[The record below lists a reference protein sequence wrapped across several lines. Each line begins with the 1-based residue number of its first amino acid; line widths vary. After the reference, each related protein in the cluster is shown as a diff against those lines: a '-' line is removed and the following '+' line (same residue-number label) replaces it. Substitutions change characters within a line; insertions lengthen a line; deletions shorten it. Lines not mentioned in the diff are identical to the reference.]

1 MEKVRVG
8 VIGLGVMGS
17 YHANQLMKGEVK
29 RAELTAVCDID
40 AKKMEPYKK
49 CAKRFE
55 KSEDLIRSGL
65 VDAIII
71 ATPHYF
77 HTTIGIDAFSCG
89 LHTLTE
95 KPISVTKYDAQ
106 RLIDAFKKARK
117 KKPELVFCA
126 MFNQRTDPYYQ
137 KMRKLVKSGEL
148 GKIQRST
155 WIITNWF
162 RTETYY
168 RSGGWRATWAGE
180 GGGVLVNQC
189 PHQLDL
195 YQWICG
201 MPIAVTAVG
210 GLGRYHDIEVEDDC
224 SALLEYENGAT
235 GCFITTTGEAPG
247 TNRFEIAGTKGRL
260 ILDSLPEGRK
270 LSFVHNVEDSQEVIR
285 TSEYGSTPPEAWDVH
300 IPLPDTYGGSHLQIK
315 QDFIDAI
322 LDGKELLTPAIEG
335 INGVELANAM
345 QYSLMTRTRVELPMD
360 AAAYNKYLK
369 NLAKNSKF
377 VKKAVVENKG
387 DFASTATR

>member
-8 VIGLGVMGS
+8 VVGLGVMGS
-17 YHANQLMKGEVK
+17 YHADQLMKGDVK

-49 CAKRFE
+49 KAKCFA
-55 KSEDLIRSGL
+55 KSEDLLRSGL
-65 VDAIII
+65 VDAVII

-77 HTTIGIDAFSCG
+77 HTTIGIDAFGLG
-89 LHTLTE
+89 LHVLTE
-95 KPISVTKYDAQ
+95 KPISVTKYDAA
-106 RLIDAFKKARK
+106 RLIDAYKKAK
-117 KKPELVFCA
+117 KKNPDIKFCA

-137 KMRKLVKSGEL
+137 KIRQLVKSGEL
-148 GKIQRST
+148 GKIQRT
-155 WIITNWF
+155 NWIITNWF

-201 MPIAVTAVG
+201 MPCAVVAVG

-224 SALLEYENGAT
+224 SALLEYADGAT

-247 TNRFEIAGTKGRL
+247 TNRFEIAGTRGRL
-260 ILDSLPEGRK
+260 VLDTLPEGRK
-270 LSFVHNVEDSQEVIR
+270 LSFLRNVEDSYEVIKN
-285 TSEYGSTPPEAWDVH
+285 SKYGSTAPEAWDVI
-300 IPLPDTYGGSHLQIK
+300 IPIKGGYGGAHLQIK
-315 QDFIDAI
+315 QDFVDAI
-322 LDGKELLTPAIEG
+322 LDGKELLTPGEEG

-345 QYSLMTRTRVELPMD
+345 QLSLMTKTRVELPMD

-369 NLAKNSKF
+369 NLAKKSTF
-377 VKKAVVENKG
+377 VKKEVVENKG
-387 DFASTATR
+387 DFASTSTK

>member
-1 MEKVRVG
+1 MDKVRIG
-8 VIGLGVMGS
+8 IIGLGNMGS
-17 YHANQLMKGEVK
+17 SHAYHLLNGDIK

-40 AKKMEPYKK
+40 SKKLAPYKGK
-49 CAKRFE
+49 AKFFA
-55 KSEDLIRSGL
+55 KSEDLLRSGL
-65 VDAIII
+65 VDAVII

-77 HTTIGIDAFSCG
+77 HTTIGIDAFSVG
-89 LHTLTE
+89 LHVLTE
-95 KPISVTKYDAQ
+95 KPISVTKYDASH
-106 RLIDAFKKARK
+106 LIDAYKKALK
-117 KKPELVFCA
+117 KNPDIKFCA

-137 KMRKLVKSGEL
+137 KIRQLVKSGEL
-148 GKIQRST
+148 GRIQRSN

-201 MPIAVTAVG
+201 MPVAVTAVG

-224 SALLEYENGAT
+224 SALLEYADGAT

-260 ILDSLPEGRK
+260 VLETLPEGRK
-270 LSFVHNVEDSQEVIR
+270 LSYVRNVADSKEVIDN
-285 TSEYGSTPPEAWDVH
+285 SPFGSSAPEAWDVH
-300 IPLPDTYGGSHLQIK
+300 IPLPNSYGGAHREVK
-315 QDFIDAI
+315 QNFVDAI
-322 LDGKELLTPAIEG
+322 LDGKELLAPAVEG
-335 INGVELANAM
+335 INAVELANAM
-345 QYSLMTRTRVELPMD
+345 QYSLMTKTRVELPMD

-369 NLAKNSKF
+369 NLAKKSTY
-377 VKKAVVENKG
+377 VKKAIVEDKG
-387 DFASTATR
+387 DFASTATK

>member
-40 AKKMEPYKK
+40 TKKMEPYKK

-77 HTTIGIDAFSCG
+77 HTTIGMDAFSCG

-106 RLIDAFKKARK
+106 RLIDAYKKARR

-285 TSEYGSTPPEAWDVH
+285 NSEYGSTPPEAWDVH

>member
-8 VIGLGVMGS
+8 VVGLGVMGS
-17 YHANQLMKGEVK
+17 YHANQLMNGDVK

-40 AKKMEPYKK
+40 TKKMEPYKK
-49 CAKRFE
+49 KAKCFA
-55 KSEDLIRSGL
+55 KSEDLLRSGL
-65 VDAIII
+65 VDAVII

-77 HTTIGIDAFSCG
+77 HTTIGIDAFGLG
-89 LHTLTE
+89 LHVLTE
-95 KPISVTKYDAQ
+95 KPISVTKYDAA
-106 RLIDAFKKARK
+106 RLIDAYKKARK
-117 KKPELVFCA
+117 KNPDIKFCA

-137 KMRKLVKSGEL
+137 KIRQLVKSGEL
-148 GKIQRST
+148 GRIQRSN

-201 MPIAVTAVG
+201 MPCAVVAVG

-224 SALLEYENGAT
+224 SALLEYADGAT

-247 TNRFEIAGTKGRL
+247 TNRFEIAGTRGR
-260 ILDSLPEGRK
+260 IVLDTLPEGRK
-270 LSFVHNVEDSQEVIR
+270 LSFLRNVEDSYEVIKN
-285 TSEYGSTPPEAWDVH
+285 SKYGSTEPEAWDVH
-300 IPLPDTYGGSHLQIK
+300 IPLSGGYGGAHLQIK

-322 LDGKELLTPAIEG
+322 LDGKELLTPGEEG

-345 QYSLMTRTRVELPMD
+345 QFSLMTKTRVELPMD

-369 NLAKNSKF
+369 NLAKNSTF
-377 VKKAVVENKG
+377 VKKEVVENKG
-387 DFASTATR
+387 DFASTSTK